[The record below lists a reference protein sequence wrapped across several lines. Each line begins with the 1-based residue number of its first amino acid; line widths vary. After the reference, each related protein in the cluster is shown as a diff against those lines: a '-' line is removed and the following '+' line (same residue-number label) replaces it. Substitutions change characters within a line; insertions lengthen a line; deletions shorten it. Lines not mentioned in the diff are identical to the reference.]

1 MLKIKKEKT
10 MFNLKNVSKMKN
22 LKVMMM
28 TLMMCLMTMFIVSC
42 NQNNT
47 STKNQSQSD
56 NLRQKQIEDSLKV
69 VEQKQI
75 EDSLKVVEQKQIE
88 DSLKV
93 VELETF
99 KKSIEIIK
107 YYTSSPN
114 SAVGVDCN
122 IIWKNLSEKTVKY
135 VRFTVVPYNEVND
148 RVKGEHDYNGNGEKT
163 VSVTGPVK
171 SKQIFGY
178 GTYWDCLWYNWTI
191 DYMLITGIEI
201 EYLDGSIILTSD
213 VNIIQKLGYTR
224 KPNS

>member
-1 MLKIKKEKT
+1 M
-10 MFNLKNVSKMKN
+10 KNV
-22 LKVMMM
+22 KVMMM

-42 NQNNT
+42 NQNDT

-69 VEQKQI
+69 VKQKQI
-75 EDSLKVVEQKQIE
+75 EDSLKVVA
-88 DSLKV
+88 
-93 VELETF
+93 LETF
-99 KKSIEIIK
+99 KNSIEIIK

-114 SAVGVDCN
+114 SVGGVDCN

-148 RVKGEHDYNGNGEKT
+148 RVKGEYDYNGNGEKT
-163 VSVTGPVK
+163 VEVTGPVK
-171 SKQIFGY
+171 SKQINGN

-201 EYLDGSIILTSD
+201 EYLDGSIISTSD
-213 VNIIQKLGYTR
+213 INIIQELGYTR

>member
-10 MFNLKNVSKMKN
+10 MFNLKKESKMKN
-22 LKVMMM
+22 LKVMTM
-28 TLMMCLMTMFIVSC
+28 TLMMCLVTVFMVSC
-42 NQNNT
+42 NQNPSVESN
-47 STKNQSQSD
+47 NQSD
-56 NLRQKQIEDSLKV
+56 DLREKQIEDSLKV
-69 VEQKQI
+69 VRE
-75 EDSLKVVEQKQIE
+75 KQIE

-99 KKSIEIIK
+99 KSSIEIIK

-114 SAVGVDCN
+114 SAGGVDCN

-135 VRFTVVPYNEVND
+135 ARFTVVPFNEVND
-148 RVKGEHDYNGNGEKT
+148 RVKGEHDYSGDGEKT
-163 VSVTGPVK
+163 VKVTGPVK
-171 SKQIFGY
+171 SKQIDGN

-201 EYLDGSIILTSD
+201 EYSDGSIISTTD
-213 VNIIQKLGYTR
+213 INIIEKLGYIR

>member
-1 MLKIKKEKT
+1 
-10 MFNLKNVSKMKN
+10 MKN
-22 LKVMMM
+22 LKIMMM
-28 TLMMCLMTMFIVSC
+28 TLMICLITMFIISC
-42 NQNNT
+42 NQNDT

-56 NLRQKQIEDSLKV
+56 NLRQKQIKDSLKVVEQKRIEDSLKA

-75 EDSLKVVEQKQIE
+75 EDSLKA
-88 DSLKV
+88 

-99 KKSIEIIK
+99 KNSIEIIK

-114 SAVGVDCN
+114 SAGGVDCN

-135 VRFTVVPYNEVND
+135 ARFTVVPYNKVND
-148 RVKGEHDYNGNGEKT
+148 RVKGKYDYNDNGEK
-163 VSVTGPVK
+163 VVKVTGPVK
-171 SKQIFGY
+171 SKQIDGY

-201 EYLDGSIILTSD
+201 EYLDGSIISTSD
-213 VNIIQKLGYTR
+213 VNIIQELGYTR

>member
-1 MLKIKKEKT
+1 MITIKNE
-10 MFNLKNVSKMKN
+10 VKMKN
-22 LKVMMM
+22 LKIMMM
-28 TLMMCLMTMFIVSC
+28 TLIMCLMTMFIISC
-42 NQNNT
+42 NQNDT

-69 VEQKQI
+69 VKQKQI
-75 EDSLKVVEQKQIE
+75 EDSLKAVRQKQIE

-99 KKSIEIIK
+99 KNSIEIIK

-114 SAVGVDCN
+114 SVGGVDCN

-135 VRFTVVPYNEVND
+135 VRFTVVPYNKVND
-148 RVKGEHDYNGNGEKT
+148 RVKGKYDYNGNGEK
-163 VSVTGPVK
+163 VVKVTGPVK
-171 SKQIFGY
+171 SKQIDGY
-178 GTYWDCLWYNWTI
+178 GTYWDCVWYNWTI

-201 EYLDGSIILTSD
+201 EYLDGSIISTSD
-213 VNIIQKLGYTR
+213 VNIIQELGYTR

>member
-1 MLKIKKEKT
+1 
-10 MFNLKNVSKMKN
+10 MKN
-22 LKVMMM
+22 LKIMMM
-28 TLMMCLMTMFIVSC
+28 TLIMCLMTMFIISC
-42 NQNNT
+42 NQNDT

-69 VEQKQI
+69 VKQKQI
-75 EDSLKVVEQKQIE
+75 EDSLKAVRQKQIE

-99 KKSIEIIK
+99 KNSIEIIK

-114 SAVGVDCN
+114 SVGGIDCN

-135 VRFTVVPYNEVND
+135 ARFTVVPYNKVND
-148 RVKGEHDYNGNGEKT
+148 RVKGEYDYNGNGEKI
-163 VSVTGPVK
+163 VEVTGPVK
-171 SKQIFGY
+171 SKQIDGY

-201 EYLDGSIILTSD
+201 EYLDGSIISTSD
-213 VNIIQKLGYTR
+213 VNIIQELGYTR

>member
-1 MLKIKKEKT
+1 MENLKI
-10 MFNLKNVSKMKN
+10 
-22 LKVMMM
+22 MMM
-28 TLMMCLMTMFIVSC
+28 TLIMYLMTIFIISC
-42 NQNNT
+42 NQNDT

-69 VEQKQI
+69 VKQKQI
-75 EDSLKVVEQKQIE
+75 EDSLKVVRQKQIE

-99 KKSIEIIK
+99 KNSIEIIK

-114 SAVGVDCN
+114 SAGGVDCN

-135 VRFTVVPYNEVND
+135 ARFTVVPYNKVND
-148 RVKGEHDYNGNGEKT
+148 RVKGKYDYNDNGEK
-163 VSVTGPVK
+163 VLKVTGPVK
-171 SKQIFGY
+171 SKQIDGY
-178 GTYWDCLWYNWTI
+178 GTYWDCVWYNWTI

-201 EYLDGSIILTSD
+201 EYLDGSIISTSD
-213 VNIIQKLGYTR
+213 VNIIQELGYTR

>member
-1 MLKIKKEKT
+1 
-10 MFNLKNVSKMKN
+10 MKN
-22 LKVMMM
+22 LKIMMM
-28 TLMMCLMTMFIVSC
+28 TLIMCLMTMFIISC
-42 NQNNT
+42 NQNDT

-69 VEQKQI
+69 VKQKQI
-75 EDSLKVVEQKQIE
+75 EDSLKAVRQKQIE

-99 KKSIEIIK
+99 KNSIEIIK

-114 SAVGVDCN
+114 SVGGVDCN

-135 VRFTVVPYNEVND
+135 VRFTVVPYNKVND
-148 RVKGEHDYNGNGEKT
+148 RVKGKYDYNGNGEK
-163 VSVTGPVK
+163 VVKVTGPVK
-171 SKQIFGY
+171 SKQIDGY
-178 GTYWDCLWYNWTI
+178 GTYWDCVWYNWTI

-201 EYLDGSIILTSD
+201 EYLDGSIISTSD
-213 VNIIQKLGYTR
+213 VNIIQELGYTR

>member
-1 MLKIKKEKT
+1 MENLKI
-10 MFNLKNVSKMKN
+10 
-22 LKVMMM
+22 MMM
-28 TLMMCLMTMFIVSC
+28 TLIMYLMTIFIISC
-42 NQNNT
+42 NQNDT

-69 VEQKQI
+69 VKQKQI
-75 EDSLKVVEQKQIE
+75 EDSLKVVKQKQIE

-99 KKSIEIIK
+99 KNSIEIIK

-114 SAVGVDCN
+114 SAGGVDCN

-135 VRFTVVPYNEVND
+135 ARFTVVPYNKVND
-148 RVKGEHDYNGNGEKT
+148 RVKGKYDYNDNGEK
-163 VSVTGPVK
+163 VLKVTGPVK
-171 SKQIFGY
+171 SKQIDGY
-178 GTYWDCLWYNWTI
+178 GTYWDCVWYNWTI

-201 EYLDGSIILTSD
+201 EYLDGSIISTSD
-213 VNIIQKLGYTR
+213 VNIIQELGYTR

>member
-1 MLKIKKEKT
+1 
-10 MFNLKNVSKMKN
+10 MKN
-22 LKVMMM
+22 LKIMMM
-28 TLMMCLMTMFIVSC
+28 TLMMCLITMFIVSC
-42 NQNNT
+42 NQNDT

-69 VEQKQI
+69 VKQKQI
-75 EDSLKVVEQKQIE
+75 EDSLKVVKQKQIE

-93 VELETF
+93 VKLETF
-99 KKSIEIIK
+99 KNSIEIIK

-114 SAVGVDCN
+114 SAGGVDCN

-135 VRFTVVPYNEVND
+135 ARFTVVPYNKVND

-163 VSVTGPVK
+163 VEVTGPVK
-171 SKQIFGY
+171 SKQIYGY

-201 EYLDGSIILTSD
+201 EYLDGSIISTSD
-213 VNIIQKLGYTR
+213 VNRIQELGYTR

>member
-1 MLKIKKEKT
+1 
-10 MFNLKNVSKMKN
+10 MKN
-22 LKVMMM
+22 LKIMMM

-42 NQNNT
+42 NQNDT
-47 STKNQSQSD
+47 STKNQLQSD

-69 VEQKQI
+69 VEQKRI
-75 EDSLKVVEQKQIE
+75 EDSLKVVEQKRIE

-99 KKSIEIIK
+99 KNSIEIIK

-114 SAVGVDCN
+114 SAGGVDCN

-135 VRFTVVPYNEVND
+135 ARFTVVPYNKVND
-148 RVKGEHDYNGNGEKT
+148 RVKGKYDYNGNGEK
-163 VSVTGPVK
+163 VVKVTGPVK
-171 SKQIFGY
+171 SKQIDGY

-201 EYLDGSIILTSD
+201 EYLDGSIISTSD
-213 VNIIQKLGYTR
+213 VNIIQELGYTR

>member
-1 MLKIKKEKT
+1 MTMVSFGQTSKDSVYVVKETDAMSGKTYVKVVELKLIED
-10 MFNLKNVSKMKN
+10 S
-22 LKVMMM
+22 LKV
-28 TLMMCLMTMFIVSC
+28 VEY
-42 NQNNT
+42 
-47 STKNQSQSD
+47 
-56 NLRQKQIEDSLKV
+56 KQIEDSLKV
-69 VEQKQI
+69 VALKLI
-75 EDSLKVVEQKQIE
+75 EVSLKVVEHKQIE

-114 SAVGVDCN
+114 SAGGVDCN

-148 RVKGEHDYNGNGEKT
+148 RVKGEHDYNGNGEK
-163 VSVTGPVK
+163 VAQVTGPVK
-171 SKQIFGY
+171 SKQIY
-178 GTYWDCLWYNWTI
+178 GNGNYWDCLWYNWTI
-191 DYMLITGIEI
+191 DYMLIIGIEI
-201 EYLDGSIILTSD
+201 EYLDGSVISTSD

>member
-1 MLKIKKEKT
+1 
-10 MFNLKNVSKMKN
+10 MKN
-22 LKVMMM
+22 LKIMMM
-28 TLMMCLMTMFIVSC
+28 TLMMCLITMFIISC
-42 NQNNT
+42 NQNDT

-75 EDSLKVVEQKQIE
+75 EDSLKAVEQKQIE
-88 DSLKV
+88 DSLKA

-99 KKSIEIIK
+99 KNSIEIIK

-114 SAVGVDCN
+114 SAGGVDCN

-135 VRFTVVPYNEVND
+135 ARFTVVPYNKVND
-148 RVKGEHDYNGNGEKT
+148 RVKGKYDYNDNGEK
-163 VSVTGPVK
+163 VLKVTGPVK
-171 SKQIFGY
+171 SKQIDGY
-178 GTYWDCLWYNWTI
+178 GAYWDCVWYNWTI

-201 EYLDGSIILTSD
+201 EYLDGSIISTSD
-213 VNIIQKLGYTR
+213 VNIIQELGYTR

>member
-1 MLKIKKEKT
+1 M
-10 MFNLKNVSKMKN
+10 KNV
-22 LKVMMM
+22 KVMMM

-42 NQNNT
+42 NQNDT

-75 EDSLKVVEQKQIE
+75 EDSLKVVEQKRIE

-99 KKSIEIIK
+99 KNSIEIIK

-114 SAVGVDCN
+114 SVGGVDCN

-135 VRFTVVPYNEVND
+135 ARFTVVPYNKVND
-148 RVKGEHDYNGNGEKT
+148 RVKGEYDYNGNGEKT
-163 VSVTGPVK
+163 VGVTGPVK
-171 SKQIFGY
+171 SKQIYGY

-201 EYLDGSIILTSD
+201 EYLDGSIIRTFD
-213 VNIIQKLGYTR
+213 VNRIQELGYTR

>member
-1 MLKIKKEKT
+1 
-10 MFNLKNVSKMKN
+10 MKN
-22 LKVMMM
+22 LKIMMM
-28 TLMMCLMTMFIVSC
+28 TLIMCLMTMFIISC
-42 NQNNT
+42 NQNDT

-69 VEQKQI
+69 VKQKQI
-75 EDSLKVVEQKQIE
+75 EDSLKAVRQKQIE

-99 KKSIEIIK
+99 KNSIEIIK

-114 SAVGVDCN
+114 SAGGVDCN

-135 VRFTVVPYNEVND
+135 VRFTVVPYNKVND
-148 RVKGEHDYNGNGEKT
+148 RVKGKYDYNGNGEK
-163 VSVTGPVK
+163 VVKVTGPVK
-171 SKQIFGY
+171 SKQIDGY
-178 GTYWDCLWYNWTI
+178 GTYWDCVWYNWTI

-201 EYLDGSIILTSD
+201 EYLDGSIISTSD
-213 VNIIQKLGYTR
+213 VNIIQELGYTR